1 MSDNRTAALKFA
13 QDNQARFLDELKEFI
28 AIPSISADPTHKPQ
42 IQAAA
47 EWVAAKL
54 TALGAANVAVMP
66 TGGHPVVYGEL
77 MAAGPGAPTIA
88 VYGHYDVQ
96 PPDPLDLWETGPF
109 EATQRGDNLY
119 GRGASDMKGQIMASL
134 NAIEAVLKHGGLSVN
149 LKFLI
154 EGEEEEGSPN
164 LAPFIEKHKDLLA
177 CDFALNPDSGMLAP
191 DLPTIS
197 YSLRGLAY
205 FEIRMSGPAQDLH
218 SGQYGGVVRNPAN
231 ELARLIGGM
240 HDASGRI
247 TLPGFYDKV
256 RELEADERKELA
268 RLPMN
273 EAFYLDQTG
282 APVLTGGEQGFT
294 PVERAGGRPTL
305 DVNGIVSGFIGEGQK
320 TVLPAKAMAKIS
332 MRLVPDQDP
341 EEVHGQ
347 LIQYMQENA
356 DPGVTWE
363 VVFMSKAVASMAARD
378 SDGVQAVSQ
387 AMESVW
393 GTRPVYMRVGGTIP
407 VVGDMQQILGADSVL
422 VGFGL
427 PDDNLHSPNEKLHL
441 PTWQRGID
449 TLIHFFFNLE
459 Q

>member
-149 LKFLI
+149 IKFLI